1 MCRSRRC
8 AAWLHALTRLAVRC
22 RYATTSDSQPISE
35 FSCLIHDFY
44 AMECQR
50 PLQLSVDTSL
60 LQPKLNIR
68 AFITTPMTVADK
80 CVRTRTFAAL
90 YLDGHCHS
98 QWM

>member
-1 MCRSRRC
+1 
-8 AAWLHALTRLAVRC
+8 
-22 RYATTSDSQPISE
+22 
-35 FSCLIHDFY
+35 
-44 AMECQR
+44 MECQR

-90 YLDGHCHS
+90 YLDGRCHS